1 MKTGIAMKRALGVSG
16 RDWGVLLRRAKLR
29 MSLQV
34 TEAVEAVHKSPAL
47 KEVHK
52 AVNPDDQ
59 LSEYMEKPSNILI
72 GSLQLVWLPSTIQV
86 YDDNKTPIM
95 HPFTYELS
103 IGT

>member
-1 MKTGIAMKRALGVSG
+1 MEL
-16 RDWGVLLRRAKLR
+16 
-29 MSLQV
+29 
-34 TEAVEAVHKSPAL
+34 VEAVHKSPAL

-52 AVNPDDQ
+52 AVKPDGQ

-86 YDDNKTPIM
+86 YDHNKTPIM
-95 HPFTYELS
+95 HPSTCDFS